1 MRKHLFDI
9 FVSWHV
15 LNCLLS
21 PHFDHAIGLIVLVL
35 SDSICESIRLYSF
48 AKSIRKDSF
57 WEKKRK
63 FNSFFFHTSKHW
75 FSGKSIVW
83 ISAVFKKNSD
93 GPIQWSSIYPYSRYS
108 NHCVGYYHI
117 DALYTLHTV
126 LNQIGSN
133 GIEIIS
139 GESDS
144 TNLHQ
149 SRRIKATLLSVGD
162 APIV

>member
-1 MRKHLFDI
+1 MHKHLFDI

-63 FNSFFFHTSKHW
+63 FNSFFFTQA
-75 FSGKSIVW
+75 SIDFLVKA
-83 ISAVFKKNSD
+83 SYEFRQYLKKI
-93 GPIQWSSIYPYSRYS
+93 P
-108 NHCVGYYHI
+108 
-117 DALYTLHTV
+117 TV
-126 LNQIGSN
+126 LY
-133 GIEIIS
+133 S
-139 GESDS
+139 GR
-144 TNLHQ
+144 Q
-149 SRRIKATLLSVGD
+149 SIHIRHIAITV
-162 APIV
+162 